1 MASTRNKNSTGDYD
15 QEQHEKLRIR
25 QYDMYAGRVNHNIPG
40 LPGDGLGGAGKMPR
54 ETMAYNA
61 CDVESYLLGVRATD
75 LANPAASSIHIVPQ
89 MAPVPASLS
98 IIDRLPI
105 ILPDPIA
112 APKYQRPFP

>member
-1 MASTRNKNSTGDYD
+1 MASTRNKNSTGDYA

-25 QYDMYAGRVNHNIPG
+25 QYDMYAGRVYHTVPG
-40 LPGDGLGGAGKMPR
+40 LPGDGLGAACKMPR
-54 ETMAYNA
+54 ETMAHNA

-75 LANPAASSIHIVPQ
+75 LANPAASSVHIVPQ
-89 MAPVPASLS
+89 LIAPDSLS

-105 ILPDPIA
+105 VLPDPIA